1 MFVASSPAETHLN
14 ILVVRGSGAP
24 EHALTQMELGMPV
37 ALTQAPDSFIENMTP
52 GAVSCVMV
60 GAEWQPVSDHLQQSV
75 ESLPGP
81 YVALVPE
88 GDVALAH
95 LLGRLGAPGVQSYL
109 PTPQADWSSVFASVM
124 DLWPVLLSASTKSE
138 GARQSPSGKRG
149 PARRTVVFGDPASK
163 AMLSLVERVA
173 QVDVTALLSGPSGV
187 GKEVVAQILHN
198 ASPRAAG
205 PFIALNCSA
214 MPEHLVESILF
225 GHVKGSFTG
234 AIKDQPGIFEDA
246 NQGTL
251 FLDEVGEL
259 PLHVQPKL
267 LRVIQ
272 ERKAARIGSTREV
285 SFDVRLVAATN
296 RDLVDLV
303 ARGQF
308 REDLL
313 YRLNAFHI
321 GIPRLRDRPGD
332 IDQLAIAFAESDQ
345 IAGVAMKIREDA
357 IQQLRLHDW
366 PGNVRELDNV
376 ICRAKVLATD
386 GVIGAEHIFFDALQ
400 IDTQPSIEREASAS
414 ASPFAQVAPD
424 AGAPVDQDLMSVKER
439 AEWQLIRAA
448 LEETDSKKE
457 AAERLGISPRT
468 LRHKLQKWKASEEE
482 VYQSAGNS

>member
-1 MFVASSPAETHLN
+1 MASSLAKTHLN
-14 ILVVRGSGAP
+14 LMVVRGSDAP
-24 EHALTQMELGMPV
+24 EETLSRMDLGIS
-37 ALTQAPDSFIENMTP
+37 ASITQAPEVFIKRMAPN
-52 GAVSCVMV
+52 AVSCLVMGSGWREVTQHLRQSV
-60 GAEWQPVSDHLQQSV
+60 GAIKGSFL
-75 ESLPGP
+75 
-81 YVALVPE
+81 ALVPE
-88 GDVALAH
+88 QEVELGH
-95 LLGRLGAPGVQSYL
+95 FLGRLGVPAVQTYASG
-109 PTPQADWSSVFASVM
+109 QNGNWHRVFESAVEI
-124 DLWPVLLSASTKSE
+124 WPDLLSTSVYVEEAQKASPMKSK
-138 GARQSPSGKRG
+138 P
-149 PARRTVVFGDPASK
+149 PRRTIVFGDPASK

-198 ASPRAAG
+198 ASPRSSG

-214 MPEHLVESILF
+214 LPEHLVESILF

-259 PLHVQPKL
+259 PLHIQPKL

-296 RDLVDLV
+296 RDLAELV

-332 IDQLAIAFAESDQ
+332 IEQLAIAFSESEQ
-345 IAGVAMKIREDA
+345 VAGISMKIREDA
-357 IQQLRLHDW
+357 IQRLHLHDW

-376 ICRAKVLATD
+376 ICRAKVLAEG

-400 IDTQPSIEREASAS
+400 IETHQGAGGALVTDSPSANQQSRLDDLSS
-414 ASPFAQVAPD
+414 
-424 AGAPVDQDLMSVKER
+424 DQDLMSVKER

-448 LEETDSKKE
+448 LEETASKKE

-468 LRHKLQKWKASEEE
+468 LRHKLQKWKSSEEA
-482 VYQSAGNS
+482 YQTADNT